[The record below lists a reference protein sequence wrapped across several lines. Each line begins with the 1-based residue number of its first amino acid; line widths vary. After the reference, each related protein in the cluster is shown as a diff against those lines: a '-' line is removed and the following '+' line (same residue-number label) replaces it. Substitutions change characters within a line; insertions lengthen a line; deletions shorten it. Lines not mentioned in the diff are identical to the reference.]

1 MPNPLNAGFA
11 CAWVVTV
18 DPNGDA
24 TAVVVVAV
32 PKPPLVPNGEPNPP
46 KPVLAWVVAGVAEPK
61 IDVVADVAAGVLA
74 KLKLDVGAVVV
85 VVPKPPKPAGFA
97 CCPNIEDAF

>member
-1 MPNPLNAGFA
+1 M
-11 CAWVVTV
+11 
-18 DPNGDA
+18 
-24 TAVVVVAV
+24 
-32 PKPPLVPNGEPNPP
+32 
-46 KPVLAWVVAGVAEPK
+46 
-61 IDVVADVAAGVLA
+61 VADVAAGVLA